1 MEDIERFRQRWESDE
16 HWAMR
21 REFILQHRGRFSEN
35 RLLCLA
41 QTYVNMELLGCVY
54 PTAVAESV
62 RELSASLPKT
72 ERPKIP
78 KVAPVAFV
86 KASAPSP
93 PRDDRG
99 PTLTSQATPQACSTA
114 PPRQQFVG
122 GFANRAGLGFE
133 SRKRPVSEE
142 SHDAGGVEKVARI
155 SAGKTAPA
163 QSHVPPTSG
172 PKDPILLPKFSA
184 AAQLVKDD
192 TIKGPNVIYKLQ
204 QIFIKCNLNFDV
216 GFEELPVV
224 KKQPPIFKCIITCD
238 DVTLGEASYG
248 NKKEAKRLAFQAVW
262 DRLLQRPDTPKQ
274 QQLQQQQPCTR
285 APRLPLTHCKRDRGG
300 PPEEPVS
307 FPLTEKDNYLDL
319 ATLVVVQNSNCHG
332 DPIVTLSRTADANRL
347 RGTYEYEFNNS
358 EFTCTYI
365 LGHREVKQATGSTK
379 QEARAKAAAASLAC
393 LQSIAPTL
401 RRKRLVDGRGPEVTK
416 DEFGGPG
423 NSRNSHEQIDSDNVG
438 HKLLKMMGWSGGGI
452 GKEGLG
458 IIDPIMVKETSGRQG
473 LGFTGGSAATNSS
486 FKSKI
491 HQLLQEFS
499 NTVVLQDLVFSP
511 QFDNEERKFVHS
523 AARRYGLKSVSVDGP
538 DGRFLTVRHKLS
550 VRELVDTILASGP
563 TEKYEVILPGQA
575 QHEDEC

>member
-1 MEDIERFRQRWESDE
+1 MEDIERLRQRWESDE

-21 REFILQHRGRFSEN
+21 REFILQHRDRFSEN

-54 PTAVAESV
+54 PTAVTECV
-62 RELSASLPKT
+62 RELSASLTKK

-86 KASAPSP
+86 KASAQSP
-93 PRDDRG
+93 PRDDHG
-99 PTLTSQATPQACSTA
+99 PTQITPQTYNAA
-114 PPRQQFVG
+114 PARQQFVA
-122 GFANRAGLGFE
+122 GFSNRAGLGCE
-133 SRKRPVSEE
+133 SRKRPACEE
-142 SHDAGGVEKVARI
+142 SHDAGGGAKTARI
-155 SAGKTAPA
+155 STGQSAPV
-163 QSHVPPTSG
+163 QSGAAPTSG
-172 PKDPILLPKFSA
+172 PRDPVMLPKFA
-184 AAQLVKDD
+184 PAAQLVKDD

-204 QIFIKCNLNFDV
+204 QIFTKCNLNFDV
-216 GFEELPVV
+216 AFEEMPVE
-224 KKQPPIFKCIITCD
+224 KKQPPMFKCVITCD
-238 DVTLGEASYG
+238 GATLGEASFG

-262 DRLLQRPDTPKQ
+262 DRLQQRPDPPKQ
-274 QQLQQQQPCTR
+274 PCAA
-285 APRLPLTHCKRDRGG
+285 APRVPLIHHKRERGG
-300 PPEEPVS
+300 EPQEPVS

-319 ATLVVVQNSNCHG
+319 ATLVVVQNSGSNC

-347 RGTYEYEFNNS
+347 RGTYEYEFKNS
-358 EFTCTYI
+358 EFVCTYI

-401 RRKRLVDGRGPEVTK
+401 RRKRLVDGQGPEVTK
-416 DEFGGPG
+416 DEVGAPGG
-423 NSRNSHEQIDSDNVG
+423 SSSSHEQIDSDNVG

-473 LGFTGGSAATNSS
+473 LGFTGGSIATNSN
-486 FKSKI
+486 FKSRI

-511 QFDNEERKFVHS
+511 EFDNEERKFVHS
-523 AARRYGLKSVSVDGP
+523 TARRYGLKSVSVDGP

-563 TEKYEVILPGQA
+563 TEKYEVILPGQV
-575 QHEDEC
+575 QHEDES

>member
-1 MEDIERFRQRWESDE
+1 MADIERLRQRWESDE

-21 REFILQHRGRFSEN
+21 REFILQHRDRFSEN

-54 PTAVAESV
+54 PTAVTECV
-62 RELSASLPKT
+62 RELSASLPKKD
-72 ERPKIP
+72 RPKIP

-93 PRDDRG
+93 PRDDHA
-99 PTLTSQATPQACSTA
+99 PTLTSQTAPQAYNAA
-114 PPRQQFVG
+114 PARQQFVG
-122 GFANRAGLGFE
+122 GFANRAGLGCE
-133 SRKRPVSEE
+133 SRKRPQE
-142 SHDAGGVEKVARI
+142 SHDEGGFAKAARTATGQI
-155 SAGKTAPA
+155 APA
-163 QSHVPPTSG
+163 QPRSPPASG

-204 QIFIKCNLNFDV
+204 QVFTKCNLNIDV
-216 GFEELPVV
+216 AFEELPVE
-224 KKQPPIFKCIITCD
+224 KKQPPMFKCIIACD
-238 DVTLGEASYG
+238 GATLGEASFG

-262 DRLLQRPDTPKQ
+262 DKLLQCRDPPKQ
-274 QQLQQQQPCTR
+274 LSTV
-285 APRLPLTHCKRDRGG
+285 APPAPLTHRKRDRGG
-300 PPEEPVS
+300 KPQEPVN

-319 ATLVVVQNSNCHG
+319 ATLVVVQNCGPNA
-332 DPIVTLSRTADANRL
+332 DPIVVLSRTADANRL
-347 RGTYEYEFNNS
+347 KGTFEYEFNNS
-358 EFTCTYI
+358 EFVCTYV

-401 RRKRLVDGRGPEVTK
+401 RRKRLVDGQGPEVTK

-423 NSRNSHEQIDSDNVG
+423 NSSGSHEQIDSDNVG

-458 IIDPIMVKETSGRQG
+458 IIDPVMVKETSGRQG
-473 LGFTGGSAATNSS
+473 LGFTGGSIAMNSN
-486 FKSKI
+486 FKAKI
-491 HQLLQEFS
+491 HQLLREFS

-511 QFDNEERKFVHS
+511 EFDNEERKFVHS
-523 AARRYGLKSVSVDGP
+523 TARRYGLKSVSVDGP

-550 VRELVDTILASGP
+550 ARELVDTILASGP
-563 TEKYEVILPGQA
+563 TEKYEVILPGQV
-575 QHEDEC
+575 QHEDES